1 MQDIFED
8 LQNGTELRKLRL
20 QGFVPTI
27 FDYKR
32 MSASLDFSHIDC
44 NIFQP
49 LSIDCRKVRYVFK
62 CDGPRLTIA
71 INAST
76 FGWPLMR
83 YIIIR

>member
-1 MQDIFED
+1 MNCGKKFEWFY
-8 LQNGTELRKLRL
+8 LENSITALLMYT
-20 QGFVPTI
+20 TI
-27 FDYKR
+27 LDYKR

-49 LSIDCRKVRYVFK
+49 LNIDCRKVRYVFK
-62 CDGPRLTIA
+62 CDRPRLTIA

-83 YIIIR
+83 YIIIH